1 MSAQPLGIARDM
13 AAKRESVASRLSPAA
28 RHQAFPTV
36 YARPVPVADDRE
48 SLKTKIKALEGR
60 LDAAKA
66 KIRELSTENER
77 LRDDNAA
84 LVQKGLRAMV
94 ESPEEGLEFL
104 RHVRAID
111 VIGAF
116 CQALNRYGFRVED
129 ELWTL
134 EHMRSARRSRNL
146 ARPRQVCMWTVTQ
159 VCKHLS
165 LPSIG
170 HAFGGRDH
178 TTIIFGRDRAP
189 EVIREMPLLGHC
201 AREVMDKFRQPTLA
215 PQGTATDL
223 KRASPR
229 AGAL

>member
-1 MSAQPLGIARDM
+1 MSAEPLGIAADL
-13 AAKRESVASRLSPAA
+13 AQKREAIAARLSPAA
-28 RHQAFPTV
+28 RHRHFPTV
-36 YARPVPVADDRE
+36 YAQPAPVADDRE
-48 SLKTKIKALEGR
+48 SLKTKIKALQGR
-60 LDAAKA
+60 LDEAKA

-77 LRDDNAA
+77 LRDDNAL

-111 VIGAF
+111 VINAF
-116 CQALNRYGFRVED
+116 CQGLNRYGFRVED
-129 ELWTL
+129 EFWTL

-170 HAFGGRDH
+170 HSFGGRDH
-178 TTIIFGRDRAP
+178 TTIMFGRDRAH
-189 EVIREMPLLGHC
+189 EVIREMPLLGHV
-201 AREVMDKFRQPTLA
+201 AREVMDKFRQPTLETKGVA
-215 PQGTATDL
+215 A
-223 KRASPR
+223 
-229 AGAL
+229 